1 MNKDNRFWKIALP
14 ALLAMVMAGAA
25 VCALAGALGLAVN
38 AALVYAAALL
48 TAALFALA
56 TVSVPMLLVSSAAGV
71 LLLGGIIA
79 AQSDGLRQMGA
90 LWTALSTGGSLDGAM
105 QAARLIQLL
114 AAVAFSGV
122 LFLLL
127 SRSGATAFALVIEG
141 AALIGGYA
149 MRPEMSLAAAIP
161 GVAAALY
168 AFALSGGLP
177 RDAGAWRIL
186 VPVGLSMALA
196 FALTPQSGTTWTPL
210 EELAQRVR
218 SAFEDYFRFTEERI
232 PFALSS
238 EGYDHAAEVDGG
250 VVARLGG
257 PATPDSD
264 PVMRV
269 TADAPVLLRGS
280 IRRTYTGHTWVDS
293 DAKARYLFYDFTR
306 KRVREDVFGMTG
318 NDWMPAVNVS
328 VSLMTGGT
336 STLFVPGRMAS
347 FDMDYNTAV
356 YYNSIG
362 EMFLARPVED
372 GDAYSLVGCAAPD
385 EDALRA
391 AVERM
396 RDAEDANY
404 ASIVDSCTQLP
415 SGIENGVYAL
425 TMELTQN
432 ASNAADKALAIEH
445 WLRNNCVYTLTP
457 DYPDESCDFVS
468 QFVLDGRE
476 GYCSYFASAMTVM
489 CRIAGLPARYVEGY
503 SVSAAGA
510 DQILTG
516 EDAHAW
522 TEVYF
527 SGVGWIAFDPS
538 NGSGGGDDGL
548 SNEHT
553 PGETADQPDSADPSA
568 TPEPDGM
575 TTPPPE
581 DGSTPGPEE
590 SPTPE
595 PDAPDDT
602 PNPDEAPTPPPD
614 GEPSPTPESDWGN
627 AETTPPPG
635 GASEPPDN
643 SPDDSHRNRAWLW
656 ILLALLLL
664 ALLIALI
671 VWWAKR
677 RLAAADP
684 IRLSE
689 NAEDS
694 TRAALI
700 LYRSL
705 LTLLSVMGVSPLP
718 GETPAA
724 FAQRAALPDRGFAAF
739 AAALEKSVYARGG
752 ADEQTV
758 ALGQSAYEQLLTRL
772 RRGEKLRFLARRIL
786 RGLGD
791 FEQIP

>member
-48 TAALFALA
+48 TAALCALA
-56 TVSVPMLLVSSAAGV
+56 AVSVPMLLVSSAAGV
-71 LLLGGIIA
+71 LLLGGSIA

-90 LWTALSTGGSLDGAM
+90 LWTALSTGEGLEAVA
-105 QAARLIQLL
+105 QAARLAQLL
-114 AAVAFSGV
+114 AAVALSGV
-122 LFLLL
+122 LYLLL
-127 SRSGATAFALVIEG
+127 SRPGATAFALVIEG
-141 AALIGGYA
+141 AALIGSYA
-149 MRPEMSLAAAIP
+149 MRPELSLAAAIP
-161 GVAAALY
+161 GVAAALC

-196 FALTPQSGTTWTPL
+196 FALTPQSGTTWPPL
-210 EELAQRVR
+210 EEMAQRVR

-238 EGYDHAAEVDGG
+238 EGYDHAAELDGD

-328 VSLMTGGT
+328 VVLMTGGT

-362 EMFLARPVED
+362 EMFLSRPVED
-372 GDAYSLVGCAAPD
+372 GDAYSLVGYAAPD

-396 RDAEDANY
+396 RDAEDADY

-425 TMELTQN
+425 TMELTQS

-457 DYPDESCDFVS
+457 DYPDESRDFVS

-510 DQILTG
+510 EQILTG

-538 NGSGGGDDGL
+538 NGSGGGSDGL

-553 PGETADQPDSADPSA
+553 PGDTADQPDSADPSA
-568 TPEPDGM
+568 
-575 TTPPPE
+575 
-581 DGSTPGPEE
+581 
-590 SPTPE
+590 TPE

-614 GEPSPTPESDWGN
+614 GEPSPSPTPESDWGN

-671 VWWAKR
+671 AWWAKR

-689 NAEDS
+689 TAEDP
-694 TRAALI
+694 TLAALI

-718 GETPAA
+718 GEAPAA
-724 FAQRAALPDRGFAAF
+724 FAQRAALPECDFAAF
-739 AAALEKSVYARGG
+739 AAALERSVYARGG
-752 ADEQTV
+752 ADEETV

-772 RRGEKLRFLARRIL
+772 KRGEKLRFLARRIL

>member
-1 MNKDNRFWKIALP
+1 
-14 ALLAMVMAGAA
+14 
-25 VCALAGALGLAVN
+25 
-38 AALVYAAALL
+38 
-48 TAALFALA
+48 
-56 TVSVPMLLVSSAAGV
+56 
-71 LLLGGIIA
+71 
-79 AQSDGLRQMGA
+79 
-90 LWTALSTGGSLDGAM
+90 
-105 QAARLIQLL
+105 
-114 AAVAFSGV
+114 
-122 LFLLL
+122 
-127 SRSGATAFALVIEG
+127 
-141 AALIGGYA
+141 
-149 MRPEMSLAAAIP
+149 
-161 GVAAALY
+161 
-168 AFALSGGLP
+168 
-177 RDAGAWRIL
+177 
-186 VPVGLSMALA
+186 
-196 FALTPQSGTTWTPL
+196 
-210 EELAQRVR
+210 
-218 SAFEDYFRFTEERI
+218 
-232 PFALSS
+232 
-238 EGYDHAAEVDGG
+238 
-250 VVARLGG
+250 
-257 PATPDSD
+257 
-264 PVMRV
+264 
-269 TADAPVLLRGS
+269 
-280 IRRTYTGHTWVDS
+280 
-293 DAKARYLFYDFTR
+293 
-306 KRVREDVFGMTG
+306 MTG

-396 RDAEDANY
+396 RDAEDADY

-457 DYPDESCDFVS
+457 DYPDESRDFVS

-595 PDAPDDT
+595 PNAPDDT

-677 RLAAADP
+677 RLTAADP

-694 TRAALI
+694 TLAALI